1 MPMNKNALTRYKI
14 IDYLFGQL
22 GGSYTLEQLINAV
35 NDRLE
40 LDLGKGSG
48 IKRSTLE
55 KDIRTMRSPFPE
67 GFNAP
72 IVNHWGT
79 GVYEYSDKSFS
90 IYNLHLSHRDKQ
102 RLRDALS
109 ILDQL
114 EGLPHYE
121 NLREIMAKLRL
132 FEGEDEKSRQI
143 VFFEESHY
151 PGGNKWLKPLHNAIL
166 DKKSLRITYAPFS
179 DPKESHVVFPYFLK
193 EYRNRWY
200 IYGWVLKA
208 EAIYNLALDRIDDIA
223 PSLASFEDHR
233 DESLLNSL
241 RSIVGVTLPENTNP
255 VKILLRVKHPTLSY
269 LLTKP
274 LHHSQKLVQ
283 NESSTG
289 TLEYFLLPNFE
300 FKAEIMRLAQSIQVL
315 EPDSLKTS
323 IENKLKSGLDLNST

>member
-22 GGSYTLEQLINAV
+22 GGSYTLEQLLNAV

-55 KDIRTMRSPFPE
+55 KDIRIMRSPFPE

-79 GVYEYSDKSFS
+79 GIYEYSDKSFS
-90 IYNLHLSHRDKQ
+90 IYNLQLSQRDKQ
-102 RLRDALS
+102 RLKDALS

-132 FEGEDEKSRQI
+132 FEGDDETSRQI

-151 PGGNKWLKPLHNAIL
+151 PGGNKWLKPLHDAIL

-179 DPKESHVVFPYFLK
+179 GPKESHVVFPYFLK

-208 EAIYNLALDRIDDIA
+208 KSIYNLALDRIEDLT
-223 PSLASFEDHR
+223 PSLASFEDYR

-241 RSIVGVTLPENTNP
+241 KSIVGVTLPENSNS
-255 VKILLRVKHPTLSY
+255 VKILLRVRQPTLSY

-274 LHHSQKLVQ
+274 LHDSQKLVQ
-283 NESSTG
+283 NESSSG
-289 TLEYFLLPNFE
+289 ILEYFLIPNFE
-300 FKAEIMRLAQSIQVL
+300 FEAEIMRLAQFIEVL
-315 EPDSLKTS
+315 EPRSLKQS
-323 IENKLKSGLDLNST
+323 IVKKLKSALALNST